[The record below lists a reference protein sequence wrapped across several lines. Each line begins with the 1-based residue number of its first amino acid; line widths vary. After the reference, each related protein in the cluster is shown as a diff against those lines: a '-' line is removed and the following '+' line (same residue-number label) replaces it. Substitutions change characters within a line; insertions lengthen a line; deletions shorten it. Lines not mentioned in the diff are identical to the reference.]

1 MQPSLVFIVAE
12 KWTCNWLKWKAT
24 FRINAKNASMNV
36 PRGADM
42 FCVPNRSLT
51 IYLNAIP
58 KKITVRNAVDLQ
70 IKIKNTN
77 ASDTSLIC

>member
-1 MQPSLVFIVAE
+1 
-12 KWTCNWLKWKAT
+12 
-24 FRINAKNASMNV
+24 MNV

-42 FCVPNRSLT
+42 YCVPNRSLT